1 VRTLLPSRQPE
12 LLAHVNA
19 HAHAHR
25 HGSEGTPWTG
35 RRAWRRGVTLIE
47 LLVAI
52 ALAGLLTGGMVLGMG
67 AISQSRLKRSA
78 SMIGGAIRVAYN
90 YANSTAKPARLV
102 FDFDTRTVT
111 LEQGEG
117 AMLLHRGEKGG
128 GAVAATEAEQEANAA
143 AEQIAQGPRAPRT
156 SFQRVNPPGLA
167 NDADPEGKTLSAGI
181 RFRHIEVEHE
191 DEPVDSGRAYLYF
204 WPGGQTER
212 AAIQLMIGADPTAA
226 REGDIITLKV
236 APLTGKVE
244 IVGGAQEMPRPRSEE
259 EESER
264 DDTGS

>member
-1 VRTLLPSRQPE
+1 VR
-12 LLAHVNA
+12 AH
-19 HAHAHR
+19 
-25 HGSEGTPWTG
+25 
-35 RRAWRRGVTLIE
+35 RRAWQRGVTLIE

-52 ALAGLLTGGMVLGMG
+52 GLVGLLMGGLVLGMG

-78 SMIGGAIRVAYN
+78 TMIGGAIRVAYN
-90 YANSTAKPARLV
+90 FSNSTSKPARLV
-102 FDFDTRTVT
+102 FDFDARTVT

-128 GAVAATEAEQEANAA
+128 GAVAATEAEREATEA
-143 AEQIAQGPRAPRT
+143 AEQIAQGPKAPRT
-156 SFQRVNPPGLA
+156 TFQAVHPPGMGS
-167 NDADPEGKTLSAGI
+167 DSDPESRSLSPGI
-181 RFRHIEVEHE
+181 RFRRIEVEHD

-212 AAIQLMIGADPTAA
+212 AAIQLMIGADPATAS
-226 REGDIITLKV
+226 EGDIITLKV

-244 IVGGAQEMPRPRSEE
+244 IAGGPQELPRPRSDD

-264 DDTGS
+264 EDTGR